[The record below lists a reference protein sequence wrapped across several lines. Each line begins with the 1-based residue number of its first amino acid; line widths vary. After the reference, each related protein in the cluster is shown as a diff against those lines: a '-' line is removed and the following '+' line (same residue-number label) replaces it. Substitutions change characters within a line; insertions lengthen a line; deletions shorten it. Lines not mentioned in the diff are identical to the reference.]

1 MGVNIAGPLRADQL
15 QQLEMSSEL
24 NNFRPYERQKLALL
38 KITTLPQG
46 RIYAACYLDT
56 IIGYVAFHAPDP
68 DSRYARH
75 PLVLELGGVEVA
87 RSWRRRHV
95 GSALLKYIFSD
106 QFFEDYIVITTEY
119 YRHWDLAGNN
129 MDVWQYRRMLDRF
142 FGQVGFIPQAT
153 SDPDIIEHPANVLM
167 ARLGSRV
174 DLESLMFF
182 EDILKQE

>member
-1 MGVNIAGPLRADQL
+1 MDIHITGPLSAEQL
-15 QQLEMSSEL
+15 QQLDMSSEL
-24 NNFRPYERQKLALL
+24 NNFRPYQRQKQALIN
-38 KITTLPQG
+38 ITTLPLG
-46 RIYAACYLDT
+46 RIYAACHRET

-95 GSALLKYIFSD
+95 GSALLDYIFSD
-106 QFFEDYIVITTEY
+106 PYYEDYIVITTEY

-129 MDVWQYRRMLDRF
+129 MDVWQYRRLLDRF
-142 FGQVGFIPQAT
+142 FGRVGFFPQAT
-153 SDPDIIEHPANVLM
+153 RDPDILEHPANVLM
-167 ARLGSRV
+167 ARPGRRV

-182 EDILKQE
+182 EDILHQE